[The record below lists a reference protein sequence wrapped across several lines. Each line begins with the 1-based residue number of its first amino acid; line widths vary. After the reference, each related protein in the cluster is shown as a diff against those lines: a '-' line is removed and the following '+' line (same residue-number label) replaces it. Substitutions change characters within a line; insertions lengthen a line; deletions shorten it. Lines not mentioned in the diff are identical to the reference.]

1 MPMTE
6 GHKAALATG
15 RRESRAIKSYLAAIA
30 TPKRRGRPVSPE
42 VLEAKIADLDEKIRT
57 TTDPLARVEL
67 IQARLDA
74 QTALD
79 RMTATVDMDA
89 LEEGFVR
96 YAASYSERKGIS
108 WSAWREIG
116 VPASVLAAAG
126 IKRTRRT

>member
-15 RRESRAIKSYLAAIA
+15 RRESRAIKAYLAAIG
-30 TPKRRGRPVSPE
+30 TPKRKGRPVSPE
-42 VLEAKIADLDEKIRT
+42 VLEQKIVALDDKIRA

-74 QTALD
+74 QTAYD
-79 RMTATVDMDA
+79 QMTAVVDMEA

-96 YAASYSERKGIS
+96 NAASYSQRKGIT
-108 WSAWREIG
+108 WSAWREVG

-126 IKRTRRT
+126 IKRTRKA